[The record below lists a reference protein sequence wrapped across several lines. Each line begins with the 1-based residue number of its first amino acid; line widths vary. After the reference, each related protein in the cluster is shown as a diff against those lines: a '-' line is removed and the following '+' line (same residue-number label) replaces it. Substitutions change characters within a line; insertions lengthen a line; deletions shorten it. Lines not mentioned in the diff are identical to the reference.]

1 MICITHVR
9 GFESLIVGLERVQQ
23 GRCVIDM
30 SGTRGVRIR
39 ACRTLVLHDGL
50 YKTRR
55 PAVDESCSQSY
66 ASLAQR

>member
-50 YKTRR
+50 YK
-55 PAVDESCSQSY
+55 AVVLRWTNHV
-66 ASLAQR
+66 ARVTPL